1 MQHKVFMNALM
12 NIVFTICL
20 AILNNWALQNGFE
33 ETFITLVLVFG
44 GIFVLGNALF
54 IIFFFRK

>member
-1 MQHKVFMNALM
+1 MNALM